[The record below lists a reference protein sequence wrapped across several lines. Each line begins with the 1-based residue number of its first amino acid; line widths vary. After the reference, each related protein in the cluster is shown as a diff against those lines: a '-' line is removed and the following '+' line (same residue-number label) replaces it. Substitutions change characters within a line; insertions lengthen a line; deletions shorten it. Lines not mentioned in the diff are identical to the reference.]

1 MSSPRVVI
9 IGAGIVGCALAEELT
24 RRGWTG
30 VTVLE
35 RGPLFAAGGS
45 SSHAPGLVFQ
55 TNPSKTLA
63 EMARYTVAK
72 YAGIHAFDR
81 VGGLEVATTEARVA
95 ELKRR
100 HGFATSWG
108 IEARLI
114 SGEAA
119 VKLFPLLNP
128 ALVKSALHVPGDG
141 LVRAVTAGEAQARL
155 AVERGARFVPRQK
168 VIAVDQSGGRVTG
181 VRTEDGTRW
190 PADVVVS
197 CAGFWGP
204 AVGALVGQPVPLL
217 PMAHQYATTGPAG
230 AGGDLPIL
238 RHQDRDLYFRGYNDG
253 RLGIGSYSHRPIPVT
268 LDLTETT
275 PEPMPSML
283 PFTPDDFAPAFED
296 AKRLLPGIPERR
308 EGFNGVFSFTA
319 DGFPLLGESRQ
330 LRGFWLAEA
339 IWVTHSAGAA
349 RAVAEWLV
357 DGRPSLDLHEADLHR
372 FEEPQLAPDYVAERS
387 AQSFVEVY
395 DIIHPLDPPA
405 KARPLRVSP
414 FHKRQCDLG
423 AVFLEA
429 SGWERPQWYGANAG
443 LPRPEL
449 PDRDEW
455 SARFWSPI
463 AGAEAR
469 AARESVA
476 LFDMTALKRLA
487 VTGPGAAAY
496 LTAMTSKDVDR
507 AVGSVT
513 YTLML
518 DQAGGIRSDLTVARL
533 AEDRFQVGANGN
545 LDLDHLARHAPPDV
559 RVDDLTP
566 GTCCIGLWGPRA
578 RELAASITDDDLSFG
593 YFTARRAHLGGVPVT
608 MLRVS
613 YVGELGWEL
622 YTSADLGL
630 RLWDVLWRAGGE
642 FGLVAAGRS
651 AFTSLRLEKGYR
663 AWGVDMTTE
672 HDPYQAGLGFAVKP
686 GTYPGHDALRGRETP
701 ERRLSCLL
709 IDGDQVLMGKE
720 PVFVNGATAGYVT
733 SAAWGYTIGRSI
745 AYAWLPT
752 AASTPGTPV
761 EIDYFGRRITA
772 TVAAEPLFDPKGSR
786 LRL

>member
-1 MSSPRVVI
+1 MPRVVI

-24 RRGWTG
+24 RRGWTD

-55 TNPSKTLA
+55 TNPSKTMA
-63 EMARYTVAK
+63 EMARYTVTK
-72 YAGIHAFDR
+72 YAEIGAFER
-81 VGGLEVATTEARVA
+81 TGGLEVATTEARDA
-95 ELKRR
+95 ELTRR
-100 HGFATSWG
+100 HGFATAWG

-114 SGEAA
+114 TSDEA
-119 VKLFPLLNP
+119 VTLFPLLD
-128 ALVKSALHVPGDG
+128 AAKVRSALHIPGDG
-141 LVRAVTAGEAQARL
+141 LVRAVAAGETQARL
-155 AVERGARFVPRQK
+155 AMDLGARFVPRQR
-168 VIAVDQSGGRVTG
+168 VVGIDQQHGRVTG
-181 VRTEDGTRW
+181 VRTADGTTW

-204 AVGALVGQPVPLL
+204 EVGALAGQPVPLL
-217 PMAHQYATTGPAG
+217 PMAHQYARTGPVTLPPG
-230 AGGDLPIL
+230 LPIL
-238 RHQDRDLYFRGYNDG
+238 RHQDRDLYFRGYGDH
-253 RLGIGSYSHRPIPVT
+253 LGIGSYSHRPMPVT
-268 LDLTETT
+268 FDQTETT
-275 PEPMPSML
+275 PESMPSML
-283 PFTPDDFAPAFED
+283 PFTPADFAPAFEG
-296 AKRLLPGIPERR
+296 ARELLPGIPDTRD
-308 EGFNGVFSFTA
+308 GFNGVFSFTA
-319 DGFPLLGESRQ
+319 DGFPLLGESREV
-330 LRGFWLAEA
+330 RGFWLAEA

-349 RAVAEWLV
+349 RVVAEWLV

-372 FEEPQLAPDYVAERS
+372 FEEAQLAPDYVAERS

-414 FHKRQCDLG
+414 FHQRQRELG
-423 AVFLEA
+423 AVFLET
-429 SGWERPQWYGANAG
+429 SGWERPQWYEANRS

-449 PDRDEW
+449 PERDEW

-463 AGAEAR
+463 AAAEAR

-496 LTAMTSKDVDR
+496 LNAMTSNNVDR
-507 AVGSVT
+507 AVGAVT

-518 DQAGGIRSDLTVARL
+518 DRAGGIRSDLTVARL

-566 GTCCIGLWGPRA
+566 GTCCLGLWGPRA
-578 RELAASITDDDLSFG
+578 RELAATLTGDDLSFG
-593 YFTARRAHLGGVPVT
+593 YFRARRAHLGGVPVT

-613 YVGELGWEL
+613 YVGESGWEL
-622 YTSADLGL
+622 YTGADLGL
-630 RLWDVLWRAGGE
+630 RLWDVLWRAGE
-642 FGLVAAGRS
+642 RFGLVAAGRS

-672 HDPYQAGLGFAVKP
+672 HDPYEAGLGFAVKP
-686 GTYPGHDALRGRETP
+686 GDYVGADALAGRENP
-701 ERRLSCLL
+701 ARRLTCLL
-709 IDGDQVLMGKE
+709 IDGDQVVMGKE
-720 PVFVNGATAGYVT
+720 PVFAGGAPVGYVT

-745 AYAWLPT
+745 AYAWLP
-752 AASTPGTPV
+752 ASVSVPGTAV
-761 EIDYFGRRITA
+761 EIGYFGAKVPA
-772 TVAAEPLFDPKGSR
+772 TVAVEPLFDPKGSR
-786 LRL
+786 VRV